1 MEETTPQSSPEVQV
15 LKTATCASTSGRSK
29 LTYQVG
35 WTPDSEMHVRITANT
50 SSGAISKNWVAF
62 RAIRE
67 VLASVRAGELTS
79 GHMQQLCA
87 GQSVNNAGFLLAV
100 LLSEGLVRPSTSKRR
115 AYECAD
121 DAAFDAAINAWKSAA
136 DGDGEKAPRSAVES
150 RVMVLRKSS
159 RNTPSRPLHRRQ
171 RKAVAVRQHRW
182 SASRRSPRRSRRRG
196 RRRNPH
202 RARRVGSGQA
212 ELSGLVRWSS
222 FPVVGRGL
230 ARASPRNANKVL
242 DDPRTHAQC
251 RPYTD
256 PPERRCRSTLSGER
270 LYK

>member
-100 LLSEGLVRPSTSKRR
+100 LMSEGLVRPSTS
-115 AYECAD
+115 
-121 DAAFDAAINAWKSAA
+121 
-136 DGDGEKAPRSAVES
+136 
-150 RVMVLRKSS
+150 
-159 RNTPSRPLHRRQ
+159 
-171 RKAVAVRQHRW
+171 
-182 SASRRSPRRSRRRG
+182 
-196 RRRNPH
+196 
-202 RARRVGSGQA
+202 
-212 ELSGLVRWSS
+212 
-222 FPVVGRGL
+222 
-230 ARASPRNANKVL
+230 
-242 DDPRTHAQC
+242 
-251 RPYTD
+251 
-256 PPERRCRSTLSGER
+256 
-270 LYK
+270 

>member
-87 GQSVNNAGFLLAV
+87 GQSVNIAGFLLAV
-100 LLSEGLVRPSTSKRR
+100 LMSEGLVRPSTSKRR

-121 DAAFDAAINAWKSAA
+121 DAAFDAAINAWKSVAGG
-136 DGDGEKAPRSAVES
+136 DGDGNGPGKRRGKSAGGSKKGREEQAIKAVPPEATQSSALDAPKSRPSDVSQDTPPAAMDSIPSFTAMESPKKTEKPAPR
-150 RVMVLRKSS
+150 R
-159 RNTPSRPLHRRQ
+159 PSG
-171 RKAVAVRQHRW
+171 K
-182 SASRRSPRRSRRRG
+182 RSG
-196 RRRNPH
+196 
-202 RARRVGSGQA
+202 
-212 ELSGLVRWSS
+212 
-222 FPVVGRGL
+222 
-230 ARASPRNANKVL
+230 
-242 DDPRTHAQC
+242 
-251 RPYTD
+251 
-256 PPERRCRSTLSGER
+256 
-270 LYK
+270 

>member
-100 LLSEGLVRPSTSKRR
+100 LMSEGLVRPSTSKRR

-121 DAAFDAAINAWKSAA
+121 DAAFDAAINAWKSVA
-136 DGDGEKAPRSAVES
+136 DGDGHGNGPGKRRGKSAGGSKKGREEQAIKAVPPEATQSSALDAPKSRPSDVSQDTPPAAMDSIPSFTAMESPKKTEKPAPR
-150 RVMVLRKSS
+150 R
-159 RNTPSRPLHRRQ
+159 PSG
-171 RKAVAVRQHRW
+171 K
-182 SASRRSPRRSRRRG
+182 RSG
-196 RRRNPH
+196 
-202 RARRVGSGQA
+202 
-212 ELSGLVRWSS
+212 
-222 FPVVGRGL
+222 
-230 ARASPRNANKVL
+230 
-242 DDPRTHAQC
+242 
-251 RPYTD
+251 
-256 PPERRCRSTLSGER
+256 
-270 LYK
+270 